1 MGRTTAAQWIRVAF
15 HDFVTSDVASG
26 TGGLDASIG
35 FETLREENSGSA
47 FNDSFAFFRPYVN
60 PVISSNDC
68 LFSLRI
74 PRTFCFVFK

>member
-15 HDFVTSDVASG
+15 HDFVTADVASR

-60 PVISSNDC
+60 PVISSNYY
-68 LFSLRI
+68 LFSLRK
-74 PRTFCFVFK
+74 PRTSCFVFK

>member
-15 HDFVTSDVASG
+15 HDFVTADVASG

-60 PVISSNDC
+60 PVISSNDS
-68 LFSLRI
+68 LFSLHI
-74 PRTFCFVFK
+74 PRTFCFVVK